1 MSLTTGEMSAADLA
15 AVVGNRNDGGFG
27 GFGDSGWWIILLFLL
42 LGNGGWGNG
51 FGGGN

>member
-27 GFGDSGWWIILLFLL
+27 DMGSGW
-42 LGNGGWGNG
+42 
-51 FGGGN
+51 